1 MLVKLGN
8 FTLIPV
14 NHKPRSSSLSLSVVL
29 PAYNEAENIGQVISC
44 VSNYLNDRLIQG
56 EIIVVNDGS
65 TDATEDLVT
74 RMASENPQIRLI
86 NHSCNLGYGSALR
99 SGFDHATY
107 DYIFLTDG
115 DGQFDISDFDQFLPH
130 IYDRQGHL
138 LSQIVIGYRAKRA
151 DVFVRSLNA
160 WLYHIF
166 IQCVLGIKAKD
177 IDCAFK
183 LFPRSIYERI
193 KPIKS
198 NGALF
203 SAELLLKSRHLPI
216 IEIPVQHFPRKFG
229 SATGANIKVILKM
242 FWECWQLKKEYQVNN
257 KLQLKSN
264 NLFGK
269 NQIR

>member
-1 MLVKLGN
+1 MLIKLVN

-14 NHKPRSSSLSLSVVL
+14 NHKSISHSLSLSVVL
-29 PAYNEAENIGQVISC
+29 PAYNEAENIGQVIAS
-44 VSNYLNDRLIQG
+44 VSNYLSDRQIHS

-65 TDATEDLVT
+65 TDATEEVVT
-74 RMASENPQIRLI
+74 ALASKNSQIHLI

-99 SGFDHATY
+99 SGFDQATH

-115 DGQFDISDFDQFLPH
+115 DGQFEISDLDQFLPYV
-130 IYDRQGHL
+130 YDSKGNL
-138 LSQIVIGYRAKRA
+138 SSQIVIGYRAKRA

-166 IQCVLGIKAKD
+166 IQCVLGIKVRD

-183 LFPRSIYERI
+183 LFPRSIYEAI

-203 SAELLLKSRHLPI
+203 SAELLLKSKHLPI
-216 IEIPVQHFPRKFG
+216 IELPVQHLPRKFG
-229 SATGANIKVILKM
+229 TATGANIKVILKM
-242 FWECWQLKKEYQVNN
+242 FWECWQLKKEYQVHNQ
-257 KLQLKSN
+257 LQLKSN
-264 NLFGK
+264 NLLGT
-269 NQIR
+269 NHIR